1 MTTTITNVEM
11 VLPDGAITN
20 ATVNTNAGIETSK
33 LESRTSQIF
42 PVAFNN
48 FFVWDAAQTN
58 LPGTAANDD
67 LAIIT
72 GTLGTDSPTLQTGDL
87 KAAGS
92 TTRYAG
98 FTVSVPQNYQDG
110 QTFIVRLRGGMITT
124 VADTAATID
133 LQLYAVDRDGGVS
146 ADLCQTSSASI
157 NSLTKASVDFTI
169 DATGLDPGDLLMG
182 RIAILVNDGA
192 TGTAVIGECSHAEI
206 RCTTRG

>member
-1 MTTTITNVEM
+1 MTTTITNIEM
-11 VLPDGAITN
+11 ILPDGSITN
-20 ATVNTNAGIETSK
+20 ATINTSAGIETSK
-33 LESRTSQIF
+33 LESRTAQIF
-42 PVAFNN
+42 PMPFTN

-98 FTVSVPQNYQDG
+98 FLVPVPQNYQDG
-110 QTFIVRLRGGMITT
+110 QTFTIRLRAGMITT
-124 VADTAATID
+124 VADTAASID
-133 LQLYAVDRDGGVS
+133 LQVYALDRDGGVS
-146 ADLCQTSSASI
+146 ADLCQTSSSTI
-157 NSLTKASVDFTI
+157 NALTKASIDFTI

-182 RIAILVNDGA
+182 RIAILVNDAA